1 MKHVQHVRGRW
12 IARMTI
18 PDELRAILNMRE
30 LVAPLGTDKKQAER
44 QALAVLNRFH
54 AILDEARKAY
64 VANRSTLSSAA
75 KMHDRQELDADDI
88 GRAAPANVR
97 DFMTLSRSIYASR
110 LRLAVAGRLDQE
122 EVEALICYAAPRLW
136 SGPIS

>member
-12 IARMTI
+12 IARMTV

-54 AILDEARKAY
+54 AILDEAREAY
-64 VANRSTLSSAA
+64 AANRPTLSSAA

-88 GRAAPANVR
+88 GRAAPADVR
-97 DFMTLSRSIYASR
+97 DVIVQHLRQPSSSRRCWSARPGGGRSADR
-110 LRLAVAGRLDQE
+110 LCG
-122 EVEALICYAAPRLW
+122 
-136 SGPIS
+136 

>member
-1 MKHVQHVRGRW
+1 MKHVQHVGGRW

-54 AILDEARKAY
+54 AILDEAREASGQTMARSSSPPRCGTESPPLVPEPPISSRGRPGRSAIARASTPSSATNCSTGKS
-64 VANRSTLSSAA
+64 STLS
-75 KMHDRQELDADDI
+75 KR
-88 GRAAPANVR
+88 P
-97 DFMTLSRSIYASR
+97 RS
-110 LRLAVAGRLDQE
+110 
-122 EVEALICYAAPRLW
+122 
-136 SGPIS
+136 